1 MTISGIGDPPGGGES
16 AKGDKL
22 PVGEAVNEDLNSEP
36 EEQPQRE
43 LTLEEQLQLLL
54 VDHRELDEHIA
65 DLQKYP
71 YVDQLEIQRL
81 KKKKLHLKDAITYLK
96 DQIIPD
102 WNA

>member
-1 MTISGIGDPPGGGES
+1 MTISDAGDPP
-16 AKGDKL
+16 
-22 PVGEAVNEDLNSEP
+22 EDLKPGAVEKHADVEAANQEPASEEVP
-36 EEQPQRE
+36 EPARE
-43 LTLEEQLQLLL
+43 LSLEEQLQLLL
-54 VDHRELDEHIA
+54 IDHRELDKHIA
-65 DLQKYP
+65 ELQQFP

>member
-1 MTISGIGDPPGGGES
+1 MTISGIGDPPGDIETAAGEKMPGG
-16 AKGDKL
+16 D
-22 PVGEAVNEDLNSEP
+22 AVNEELNADI

-54 VDHRELDEHIA
+54 IDHRELDEHIA
-65 DLQKYP
+65 GLQKFP
-71 YVDQLEIQRL
+71 YVDRLEIQRL
-81 KKKKLHLKDAITYLK
+81 KKKKLHLKDSITYLK